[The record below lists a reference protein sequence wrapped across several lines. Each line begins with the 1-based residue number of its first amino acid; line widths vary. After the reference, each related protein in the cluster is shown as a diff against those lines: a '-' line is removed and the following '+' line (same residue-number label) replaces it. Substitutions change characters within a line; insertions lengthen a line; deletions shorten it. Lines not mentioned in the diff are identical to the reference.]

1 VLIDGQDLS
10 TVDLRSLRRQIGV
23 VTQETILF
31 SGTILDNI
39 RYGYPEATD
48 EQVLE
53 AARVANAYDF
63 IMTLPMGFH
72 TDCGER
78 GQRLSGGQLQ
88 RIALARA
95 ILSNPPIL
103 ILDEA
108 TSAVDAESEAL
119 IQEAL
124 MRLTQGRTTFC
135 IAHRMST
142 IRRADRIIVMEH
154 GRIVEERHDELLAR
168 GGSYRKL
175 FAEQLFDTPGQS
187 ALAS

>member
-1 VLIDGQDLS
+1 MLF
-10 TVDLRSLRRQIGV
+10 RS
-23 VTQETILF
+23 
-31 SGTILDNI
+31 
-39 RYGYPEATD
+39 
-48 EQVLE
+48 
-53 AARVANAYDF
+53 
-63 IMTLPMGFH
+63 
-72 TDCGER
+72 
-78 GQRLSGGQLQ
+78 
-88 RIALARA
+88 
-95 ILSNPPIL
+95 

-154 GRIVEERHDELLAR
+154 GRIVEEGRHDELLAR